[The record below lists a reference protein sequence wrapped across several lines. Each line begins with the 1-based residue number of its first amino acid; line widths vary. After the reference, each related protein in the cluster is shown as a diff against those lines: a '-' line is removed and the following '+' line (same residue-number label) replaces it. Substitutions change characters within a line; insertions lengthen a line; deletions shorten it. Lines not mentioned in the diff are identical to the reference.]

1 MNDPQSPVSDG
12 MKIGIAILSFFI
24 PIVGIIMGLIYMND
38 AHPAKKA
45 AGKLWL
51 TVGGIMI
58 ALNLVCTCAFILLG
72 AAAGAA

>member
-38 AHPAKKA
+38 AHPDKKA

-51 TVGGIMI
+51 IVGGIMI
-58 ALNLVCTCAFILLG
+58 VLNLVCTCGFVVLG
-72 AAAGAA
+72 LAAGGA

>member
-12 MKIGIAILSFFI
+12 MKIGFAILSFFV
-24 PIVGIIMGLIYMND
+24 PIVGIILGLIYMND
-38 AHPAKKA
+38 PHPAKKA

-51 TVGGIMI
+51 TVAGVMI
-58 ALNLVCTCAFILLG
+58 ALNFVCACAFMLLG